1 MKRLLL
7 AIAVM
12 TFAANAAPG
21 WCADLEGVLSSGKL
35 RHLGIVYAKFVTEDK
50 AAGNDAD
57 FNRAGLDV
65 ELIRSFA
72 KHLGVEYEFV
82 ETNWASIIPDL
93 TGKAV
98 KPVGDDI
105 EILEERSVK
114 GDIVATGFTVLPWRK
129 KIVDFSEMTFPT
141 GVWLISRA
149 ESPLQPIEPTGDIL
163 RDIQAV
169 KSKLKGVSVLG
180 LKDSCLDPE
189 LYELTATG
197 AVIKLFP
204 ADRKLDEMIPSVM
217 AKLAD
222 TVIMDVPVALVAL
235 EKWPGEIKVVG
246 PVSEPQQMACAF
258 SKTSPKLR
266 EAFNVFFEKCK
277 ADGTYK
283 KMVENYYPALFM
295 YYPDFLK
302 VTAQ

>member
-1 MKRLLL
+1 MKKLLV
-7 AIAVM
+7 AITITM
-12 TFAANAAPG
+12 FAATAGPG
-21 WCADLEGVLSSGKL
+21 WCSDLDKVLSSGKL

-50 AAGNDAD
+50 AAGNDASY
-57 FNRAGLDV
+57 NKAGLDV
-65 ELIRSFA
+65 ELMRSFA
-72 KHLGVEYEFV
+72 EHLGVEHEFV
-82 ETNWASIIPDL
+82 ETNWADIIPDL

-114 GDIVATGFTVLPWRK
+114 GDVIATGFTVLPWRK

-149 ESPLQPIEPTGDIL
+149 DSSLQPIEPTGDIL
-163 RDIQAV
+163 SDIGAV
-169 KSKLKGVSVLG
+169 KKKLKGVSLLG

-189 LYELTATG
+189 LYELKATG
-197 AVIKLFP
+197 AEIKLFP
-204 ADRKLDEMIPSVM
+204 ADRNLDEMIPTVM

-258 SKTSPKLR
+258 AKASPKLR
-266 EAFNVFFEKCK
+266 EAFDVFFQKCK

-283 KMVENYYPALFM
+283 KLVEKYYPALFM

-302 VTAQ
+302 DTAQ